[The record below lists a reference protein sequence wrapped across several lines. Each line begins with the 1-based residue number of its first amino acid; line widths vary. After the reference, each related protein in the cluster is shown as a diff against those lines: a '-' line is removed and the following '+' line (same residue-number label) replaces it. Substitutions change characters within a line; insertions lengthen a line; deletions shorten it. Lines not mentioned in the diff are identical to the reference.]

1 MQIAL
6 TKNPDRLKAY
16 SLAWKF
22 LDLLYPPRC
31 VYCGKI
37 GYRCCPTCWN
47 ERILFNQPVCPVCGR
62 PLEEG
67 LQCIPCTNTP
77 IGINSMRSLGNY
89 EGILR
94 AIVISLKYYRNL
106 GLAEIL
112 LPDILQTFE
121 NWEIEK
127 DLFLPVPLSK
137 KRKRE
142 RGYNQVSLWGK
153 LTARILATPY
163 SSTAL
168 IRRHDT
174 ASQVSLSADQRWK
187 NVRNAFKADTQQV
200 KEKNIILLDDVTTTG
215 ATISECARALMT
227 AGARKVAAFTL
238 TRSSIQ
244 NHNEKIG
251 GIHV

>member
-1 MQIAL
+1 
-6 TKNPDRLKAY
+6 
-16 SLAWKF
+16 
-22 LDLLYPPRC
+22 
-31 VYCGKI
+31 
-37 GYRCCPTCWN
+37 
-47 ERILFNQPVCPVCGR
+47 
-62 PLEEG
+62 
-67 LQCIPCTNTP
+67 
-77 IGINSMRSLGNY
+77 MRSLGNY
-89 EGILR
+89 EGVLR

-121 NWEIEK
+121 NWEIDK